1 VGGLREIAAPFVAAA
16 PAGVRVRTRLRVSPQ
31 DAAVLCAVG
40 AHLGSLA
47 GRDLAARCAEGR
59 LSAAGAAVSRRNR
72 KRALT
77 AQSSSRWAGAITRAS
92 EDQWQLAERNLRAER
107 LSLQSRVR
115 RIANRLAVPAG
126 QKRGHVRGYATQAE
140 RHGRQQRLQRLRAR
154 LAQVERQLDAG
165 QAAVCRGGRRLA
177 RTRHNL
183 EAAGMTGAQWQA
195 EWAAVRYDIS
205 FDPAKD
211 RWYLDA
217 SWKTPQAP
225 AVSLEELREAPLL
238 AVDLNYGHLA
248 AWRVTRDGN
257 PLGAPVTIPLELAG
271 LPASR
276 RDGRVRAA
284 ISELIRLAR
293 THGCTAI
300 AIEDLDFTE
309 ARAEGRER
317 SGSRPSR
324 GKRGRG
330 FRRIVAGIPTAR
342 FRDRLAHMA
351 YNVGLSVIA
360 VDPAYTSRW
369 GAEHWLAPLREQ
381 NKVTTGHHAAAVV
394 IGRRAHGHKARR
406 RAGVTGTDQRIS
418 RRKATPRAPHAKC
431 ATRDGR
437 TRQAQRQLPH
447 RRRKTVTAEQGTPP
461 DQAAHDR
468 SGPSDSQDYLLLSQL
483 GTVVRYRRYRR
494 DVSDHPAALR
504 PHHRHNVLGGQQRGF
519 KVHPKDFIEGVARYI
534 DDWRVA
540 GGQAGTDVVMQD
552 VDTSEPVD
560 AGSYRLRHRLF
571 VGRVCLQG
579 HGPAARVDDLP

>member
-1 VGGLREIAAPFVAAA
+1 VGGLREIAAPLVAAA

-40 AHLGSLA
+40 SHLGSLA

-195 EWAAVRYDIS
+195 EWAAARLFFTADGEAGKAWGNETIRWHPDEGWLEVRLPAPLGHLANRPHGRYRLSCPVGFLYRGDEAAAQAATGAVRYDIS

-248 AWRVTRDGN
+248 AWRVTPDGN

-293 THGCTAI
+293 IHGCTAI

-483 GTVVRYRRYRR
+483 GTVVYAIADSRVSCVPSA
-494 DVSDHPAALR
+494 DVL
-504 PHHRHNVLGGQQRGF
+504 
-519 KVHPKDFIEGVARYI
+519 IEC
-534 DDWRVA
+534 
-540 GGQAGTDVVMQD
+540 T
-552 VDTSEPVD
+552 
-560 AGSYRLRHRLF
+560 LL
-571 VGRVCLQG
+571 L
-579 HGPAARVDDLP
+579 